1 MNKKQ
6 IVASLNKIANE
17 LDNSGL
23 FREANTVT
31 KVMEKLAAFEGVD
44 FSDTLA
50 KFQEEDAAP
59 LYVKIKKLMKDQNL
73 LALESGYSAKFVLG
87 RVVAYFNS
95 SDKEDFKA
103 DLLESTRDNVNK
115 RINERIYK
123 IIDEL
128 EYFQLKDNLSDQE
141 MIEGIEIFYDSHV
154 RLVNDSE

>member
-1 MNKKQ
+1 MNKTQ

-31 KVMEKLAAFEGVD
+31 KVMEKLAAFESVD
-44 FSDTLA
+44 FSGLEA
-50 KFQEEDAAP
+50 KFKEEDAAP
-59 LYVKIKKLMKDQNL
+59 LYVKIKKLMKDKNL

-87 RVVAYFNS
+87 RAVAYFNS
-95 SDKEDFKA
+95 SDKEAFKA